1 MIKFKGRTT
10 LKEYMPQKPIKRGI
24 KVWMRA
30 DTLSGY
36 VSAFEVN
43 MAKKVGSV
51 EKGSGV
57 NVVKTL
63 TKDIQNTFDISALT
77 TSSQVLISSLICTNS
92 VCTVVE
98 H

>member
-1 MIKFKGRTT
+1 
-10 LKEYMPQKPIKRGI
+10 
-24 KVWMRA
+24 MRA

-77 TSSQVLISSLICTNS
+77 TFQVLISSLICTNS
-92 VCTVVE
+92 SVQLWNTENKPIGLPRSIEKNCQKGT
-98 H
+98 